1 VFPSVRVFGDR
12 FGESVPL
19 RLDPPMVAD
28 LAMRAAP
35 GVDDGPGAAAEARS
49 KRLRVLVAAYQDFV
63 WRSLRR
69 LGVPAAQVDDA
80 RQEVFCVAMRRLEH
94 IEPGSERSFLFSVTM
109 RVASDARRA
118 CARSRERTDQEAV
131 DVAAATSPTPEGLLG
146 KQEALALLDEALDA
160 LDDDVRAVFVLSEIE
175 GFTSPEI
182 ASLLAVPLGTVASR
196 LRRGREQFHA
206 AATRL
211 RARMNHGGRR

>member
-1 VFPSVRVFGDR
+1 M
-12 FGESVPL
+12 L
-19 RLDPPMVAD
+19 
-28 LAMRAAP
+28 AAP
-35 GVDDGPGAAAEARS
+35 GVAVRSALEARS
-49 KRLRVLVAAYQDFV
+49 KRLRALVAAYQDFI

-80 RQEVFCVAMRRLEH
+80 TQEVFCVAMRRLEQ
-94 IEPGSERSFLFSVTM
+94 IEPGAERSFLFGVAM

-118 CARSRERTDQEAV
+118 CARSRERADQEAV
-131 DVAAATSPTPEGLLG
+131 DVAVATSPTPEGLLG
-146 KQEALALLDEALDA
+146 QQEALALLDEALDA
-160 LDDDVRAVFVLSEIE
+160 LDDETRAVFVLFEIE

-182 ASLLAVPLGTVASR
+182 ASLLVVPLGTVASR

-211 RARMNHGGRR
+211 RARMDHGGRR